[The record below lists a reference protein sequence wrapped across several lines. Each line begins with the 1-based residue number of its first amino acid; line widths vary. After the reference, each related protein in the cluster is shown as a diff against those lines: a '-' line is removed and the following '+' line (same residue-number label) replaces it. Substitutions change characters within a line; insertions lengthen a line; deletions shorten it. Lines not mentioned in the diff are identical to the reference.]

1 MKTPRTLI
9 LIAALSGL
17 AATAQ
22 AAPVALP
29 SNLAD
34 WACTGACG
42 AVAPGGDIG
51 ASPTGNAAFGYV
63 TTFGSTATNVS
74 PIAVKNNST
83 GAATNGST
91 FLSAAFGAASGDQLG
106 MFFNY
111 VSTDGKGFDDFA
123 WARVVNASDNAL
135 VSWLFSA
142 RSTNSNTGNVV
153 PGDALDKKEF
163 DPDEVIVNYKDF
175 EFTSKTTDDP
185 VDFSVLGDS
194 NGTCWRDNAPGC
206 GTTGWLESI
215 YRFTDAGSYRV
226 EVGVSNWGDEAY
238 DSALAFDF
246 ANLRGTPQGPTGPVS
261 QVPEPGTLPLMFGGL
276 ALLGTLVPRRRRH
289 PNA

>member
-1 MKTPRTLI
+1 MRTVTPLA
-9 LIAALSGL
+9 LGLAALALASL

-22 AAPVALP
+22 AAAVVTLP
-29 SNLAD
+29 ADLGD

-63 TTFGSTATNVS
+63 TTFGSAATNVS
-74 PIAVKNNST
+74 PIAVKDNST
-83 GAATNGST
+83 GTATNGST
-91 FLSAAFGAASGDQLG
+91 FLSAAFGAANGDQLG

-142 RSTNSNTGNVV
+142 RSTNSGTGNVV
-153 PGDALDKKEF
+153 PGNALDNKAF
-163 DPDEVIVNYKDF
+163 DPDEVITDFKDF
-175 EFTSKTTDDP
+175 KFTSKTADDP

-194 NGTCWRDNAPGC
+194 NGSCWEENAKGC
-206 GTTGWLESI
+206 GYTGWLESI

-226 EVGVSNWGDEAY
+226 EVGVSNWGDTLF

-246 ANLRGTPQGPTGPVS
+246 THLRGTPTPTGPTTP
-261 QVPEPGTLPLMFGGL
+261 VPEPDTLPLLASGL
-276 ALLGTLVPRRRRH
+276 GLMGLVLRRRQS
-289 PNA
+289 A